1 MGFVGAAFLFVLTA
15 LCGRKTLLPF
25 YSVCRALPEL
35 RSGRDS
41 VSCSAKGT
49 LSPLTPCQG
58 LARPWMGAMLS
69 ALCGAVLV
77 L

>member
-1 MGFVGAAFLFVLTA
+1 MINRKRLSHYEQPFLFFDQLFKA
-15 LCGRKTLLPF
+15 LRR
-25 YSVCRALPEL
+25 RALPEL
-35 RSGRDS
+35 RSGRDP

-58 LARPWMGAMLS
+58 LARPWMGAMLP

-77 L
+77 M